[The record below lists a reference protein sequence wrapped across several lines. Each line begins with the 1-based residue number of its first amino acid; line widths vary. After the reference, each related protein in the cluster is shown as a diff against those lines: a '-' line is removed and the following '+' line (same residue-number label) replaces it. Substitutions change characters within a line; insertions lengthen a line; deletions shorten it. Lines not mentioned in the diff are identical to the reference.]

1 MSQPT
6 TTKYP
11 AEFKER
17 AVKLAVESEQ
27 PIAQTARDL
36 GVNENTL
43 HTWIGK
49 YHRAERQEKEGN
61 DEHLYEELKRLRKEN
76 ARLKEEREILIKKGG
91 GVLCATAAVKYAW
104 MHQQQAEF
112 PVSRLCRTL
121 AVSRSG
127 YYEWLG
133 RPPST
138 QAADQQLQEKVQR
151 YFTQGRGTYG
161 TRRIKH
167 LLAQEGLQVSRRR
180 IGRVLAQ
187 AGLRCKTRRR
197 CKAPI
202 AAGQAQTVAPN
213 QLNREFTVKEP
224 DTVYVGDITYLPTGE
239 GWLYLAVVLDLCS
252 RAVVGW
258 SMADHMRA
266 ELVNQAL
273 AMAIYQR
280 RPATGLIMHTDR
292 GSQYGA
298 DSYQQLL
305 VQHGIQPSMS
315 RKGNCWDNAVAES
328 FFHTLKTE
336 LTYLE
341 DFDTREQAQTVVFEY
356 IEVFYNRQRCHSANG
371 YLAPLAY
378 EQVLQTNGIFCPEK
392 C

>member
-1 MSQPT
+1 M
-6 TTKYP
+6 
-11 AEFKER
+11 
-17 AVKLAVESEQ
+17 
-27 PIAQTARDL
+27 
-36 GVNENTL
+36 
-43 HTWIGK
+43 
-49 YHRAERQEKEGN
+49 
-61 DEHLYEELKRLRKEN
+61 
-76 ARLKEEREILIKKGG
+76 
-91 GVLCATAAVKYAW
+91 
-104 MHQQQAEF
+104 
-112 PVSRLCRTL
+112 
-121 AVSRSG
+121 
-127 YYEWLG
+127 
-133 RPPST
+133 
-138 QAADQQLQEKVQR
+138 
-151 YFTQGRGTYG
+151 
-161 TRRIKH
+161 
-167 LLAQEGLQVSRRR
+167 SRRR

-187 AGLRCKTRRR
+187 AGLHCKTRRR
-197 CKAPI
+197 FKAPT

-224 DTVYVGDITYLPTGE
+224 DPVYVGDITYLPTGE

-273 AMAIYQR
+273 AMAIWQR
-280 RPATGLIMHTDR
+280 QPAAGLIMHTAR

-298 DSYQQLL
+298 DSYRQLL
-305 VQHGIQPSMS
+305 TQHGMQPSMS

-336 LTYLE
+336 MIYLE
-341 DFDTREQAQTVVFEY
+341 DFDTHEQAKTAVFEY

-378 EQVLQTNGIFCPEK
+378 EQALKTNEILCPEK